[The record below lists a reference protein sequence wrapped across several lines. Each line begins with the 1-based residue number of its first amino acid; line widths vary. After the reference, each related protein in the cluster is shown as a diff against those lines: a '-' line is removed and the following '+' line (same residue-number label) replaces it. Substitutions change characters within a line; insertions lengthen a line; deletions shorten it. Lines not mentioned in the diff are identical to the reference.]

1 MSDSG
6 FHYEII
12 KCIIYFYCMFRF
24 AEKNEI
30 QQQNKINLYE
40 FRVTGAP

>member
-1 MSDSG
+1 MKSLNASYI
-6 FHYEII
+6 F
-12 KCIIYFYCMFRF
+12 YFMFRF